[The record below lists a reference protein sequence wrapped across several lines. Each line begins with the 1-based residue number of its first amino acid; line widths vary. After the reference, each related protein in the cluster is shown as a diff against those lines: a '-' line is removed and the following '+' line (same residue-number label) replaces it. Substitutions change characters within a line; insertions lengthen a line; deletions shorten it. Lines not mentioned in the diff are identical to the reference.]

1 MRFTYRA
8 VDHAVIAAIGRT
20 SRLYT
25 VFSDS
30 GGVGVTQCADGLAF
44 GILTNSAFML
54 LRTRC
59 GTGGSFGLIPIAVAV
74 AVGRDS
80 RNVSLVST
88 SCAMVRLAAC
98 GSTSGRLV
106 NRPSRGIV
114 MSQRG
119 DGLCFCFLT
128 A

>member
-8 VDHAVIAAIGRT
+8 VDHAVIVAIGRT

-74 AVGRDS
+74 AVGWDS

-88 SCAMVRLAAC
+88 SCAMVRLATLCCA
-98 GSTSGRLV
+98 GGLQIY
-106 NRPSRGIV
+106 RPRCSIV
-114 MSQRG
+114 V
-119 DGLCFCFLT
+119 T
-128 A
+128 